1 MVRYNLS
8 ISYAERNKIYEEE
21 LMVPFHKL
29 AEYIINTFKFSYFDD
44 KIENVKQEV
53 VSFMMEKIRQYDP
66 SKGRAFSYFSIVAK
80 NYLIFQNNTNWKRLR
95 IHDEIDAMDINR
107 NFHSEHREVEKD
119 EENKEFLL
127 MLVGFWENNV
137 SVFFK
142 KERDRKIAD
151 AVIEILRKVDS
162 LEVFNKKHI
171 YIQVRE
177 ICPCKT
183 QQITKVINVMRK
195 NYEELA
201 KQYQDVGIV
210 NTDNIH
216 SNRFF

>member
-1 MVRYNLS
+1 MQ
-8 ISYAERNKIYEEE
+8 
-21 LMVPFHKL
+21 VPFTKL
-29 AEYIINTFKFSYFDD
+29 AEYIINTFKFTYFDD
-44 KIENVKQEV
+44 KMDNVKQEV
-53 VSFMMEKIRQYDP
+53 VSFMMEKINQYDP

-80 NYLIFQNNTNWKRLR
+80 NYLIFTNNTNWKRLR
-95 IHDEIDAMDINR
+95 IHDEVDAMDINR
-107 NFHSEHREVEKD
+107 NFHSESREVEKD
-119 EENKEFLL
+119 RENEEFLE
-127 MLVGFWENNV
+127 MLVVFWENNV
-137 SVFFK
+137 PIFFK
-142 KERDRKIAD
+142 KERDRKIAN
-151 AVIEILRKVDS
+151 AVVEILRKVDS

-195 NYEELA
+195 NYSDLA
-201 KQYQDVGIV
+201 KEYQDMGIV

>member
-1 MVRYNLS
+1 VVRYNQSTSQL
-8 ISYAERNKIYEEE
+8 ERNKIYVEE
-21 LMVPFHKL
+21 MQVPFTKL
-29 AEYIINTFKFSYFDD
+29 AEYIINTFKFTYFDD
-44 KIENVKQEV
+44 KMDNVKQEV
-53 VSFMMEKIRQYDP
+53 VSFMMEKINQYDP

-80 NYLIFQNNTNWKRLR
+80 NYLIFTNNTNWKRLR
-95 IHDEIDAMDINR
+95 IHDEVDAMDINR
-107 NFHSEHREVEKD
+107 NFHSESREVEKD
-119 EENKEFLL
+119 RENEEFLE
-127 MLVGFWENNV
+127 MLVVFWENNV
-137 SVFFK
+137 PIFFK
-142 KERDRKIAD
+142 KERDRKIAN
-151 AVIEILRKVDS
+151 AVVEILRKVDS

-195 NYEELA
+195 NYSDLA
-201 KQYQDVGIV
+201 KEYQDMGIV